1 MLELSGLATAIG
13 SLPHTDPREAC
24 DLVLRYLPEIPIW
37 PQLPRRSFRENMYAQ
52 FSEGFPGVVLEG
64 ERIYVHRLEPEA
76 ESLMGSVIALLEE
89 NRVDAFPISDDH
101 AAGLHAFLSR
111 KGRIGNPTA
120 IKGQVTGP
128 VSWGLGVTDEG
139 RRPALYDD
147 VLAAA
152 LAKHLRMKAAWQ
164 EKALQALCP
173 NTIIFMDEPYLA
185 SFGSAFVSLSR
196 EKVLALWGE
205 VLGGIQGLKG
215 LHCCGNTDW
224 SVVLSAPI
232 DILSFDAYD
241 YGQTL
246 SLYPEEVRRFLGRG
260 GIIAWG
266 IVPTQEEPLGREDLG
281 SLLARLE
288 EAMGFLERKGMPRER
303 LLRQSLIT
311 PACGLGSLMPQA
323 AARAL
328 ELTSALSQ
336 ALRKKVVVG

>member
-1 MLELSGLATAIG
+1 MIELSGLATAIG
-13 SLPHTDPREAC
+13 SLPHTDPKEAC

-52 FSEGFPGVVLEG
+52 FSEGFPGVVLDGDRISIDRSRPAEETLEG
-64 ERIYVHRLEPEA
+64 LYTDYLA
-76 ESLMGSVIALLEE
+76 E
-89 NRVDAFPISDDH
+89 NRDAFAISDSY
-101 AAGLHAFLSR
+101 AAGLQTFLSLGSR
-111 KGRIGNPTA
+111 LGNPTA
-120 IKGQVTGP
+120 VKGQVTGP

-139 RRPALYDD
+139 RRPALYDE
-147 VLAAA
+147 VLADA

-173 NTIIFMDEPYLA
+173 NTIIFMDEPYMA

-205 VLGGIQGLKG
+205 VLGGIQGLRG

-266 IVPTQEEPLGREDLG
+266 IVPTQEEPLGKEDLE

-311 PACGLGSLMPQA
+311 PACGLGSLSPQA

-328 ELTSALSQ
+328 ELTAALSQ
-336 ALRKKVVVG
+336 ALRKRVAVG